1 MDMVIIEDL
10 TLHCTEPLGFLQ
22 LHVALEVQSPITL
35 TTLSSHDNVLDPES
49 LQIFLEKRFKLIY
62 SVPGETDILN
72 EGILGFLVSHNKLFM
87 KK

>member
-1 MDMVIIEDL
+1 MDVIEDL
-10 TLHCTEPLGFLQ
+10 ILHRTEPLGLHQ

-49 LQIFLEKRFKLIY
+49 CQIFLEERLKLIY
-62 SVPGETDILN
+62 SVPGETEILN
-72 EGILGFLVSHNKLFM
+72 EGRSLFLVVHNKLFM